1 MSFVTM
7 EMAPTFP
14 EPELLDA
21 FDKMEKQTICGFA
34 EIVYAAYHRGRRQQM
49 ICCMAQFMYHYGAS
63 YDEVGKI
70 FNYPLIDG
78 DNLREAVQKQ
88 LVIYAAMQQNEEA

>member
-49 ICCMAQFMYHYGAS
+49 VCCMAQFMYHYGVSYEEAS
-63 YDEVGKI
+63 RI
-70 FNYPLIDG
+70 MNYPLIDG
-78 DNLREAVQKQ
+78 DNLCEAVQTQ
-88 LVIYAAMQQNEEA
+88 LVIYAAMQQKGEA